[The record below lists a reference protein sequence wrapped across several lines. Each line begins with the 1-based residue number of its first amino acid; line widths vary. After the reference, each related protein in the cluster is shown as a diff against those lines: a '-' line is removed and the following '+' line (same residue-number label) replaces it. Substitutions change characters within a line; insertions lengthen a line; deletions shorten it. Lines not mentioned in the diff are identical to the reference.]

1 MFESKNF
8 NAHSDVEFVN
18 DLGGKR
24 TIPATT
30 IHEIKSRRLQ
40 LLMKPTLHKMVKQT
54 ADDNGLSVNEFI
66 HSVLESYLLKENV
79 Q

>member
-1 MFESKNF
+1 MIESKNF
-8 NAHSDVEFVN
+8 DSHSDSEFVN

-24 TIPATT
+24 LIPTT
-30 IHEIKSRRLQ
+30 SIHEIKSRRLQ

-66 HSVLESYLLKENV
+66 HTVLESYLLKENL